1 MKPIHLIPLSNVCGN
16 GGGAGSGRLEPLAA
30 ALASTFRAPC
40 RVGRETVDVSF
51 ALDPERR
58 QYWSTAI
65 LQRLA
70 NASDS
75 GERVLGVTACD
86 LYVPV
91 LTFVFGEAQLD
102 GNCALVSTAR
112 LNEEFYGMPPRGQLV
127 GARLIKEAVHE
138 LGHTFGLRHCTN
150 WRCVMSSSHSV
161 ELLDVKEAAFC
172 PLCRRVVF
180 KNGHR

>member
-1 MKPIHLIPLSNVCGN
+1 VKPISLIPLSHECR
-16 GGGAGSGRLEPLAA
+16 AWLEPLAA

-40 RVGRETVDVSF
+40 RIGREAFDVSF
-51 ALDPERR
+51 ALDAERQ

-65 LQRLA
+65 LQRLS
-70 NASDS
+70 NISDP

-112 LNEEFYGMPPRGQLV
+112 LNEEFYGMPPREDLV
-127 GARLIKEAVHE
+127 RERLIKEAVHE
-138 LGHTFGLRHCTN
+138 LGHTFGLRHCSN
-150 WRCVMSSSHSV
+150 WQCVMSSSHAV
-161 ELLDVKEAAFC
+161 ERLDVKEAGFC
-172 PLCRRVVF
+172 GTCRKTVLR
-180 KNGHR
+180 NGNR